1 MDRSAQAQFKFAGNY
16 FKIEAA
22 DMKRIPSFSRCVTTI
37 RADDRRYWLM
47 ETTKKTTGR
56 NPEWT
61 SCFGDEHRVTLLTRN
76 KYVDGIKTLKE
87 RGQIECSE
95 GRSTVTYGGP
105 TSIGLAN
112 RQAEQETSSAN
123 RKRKLREQMETLAHS
138 KDWLK
143 AKYHMLLDDPEVLH
157 KWSVIKEGASLLRMM
172 SQQEKNAGW
181 AKSQKLRRWQA
192 QLLGEMDANGA
203 DDRSVFWIM
212 DAKGGSGKTWFTK
225 YMYKIDPT
233 GTAWLQNG
241 KTHDLIKIITDQAIN
256 LKLVM
261 FDLCRSNEERIN
273 WDAIERIKNGM
284 IMSTKY
290 EVESTIIDSPAVVCF
305 ANFEPE
311 LKRLSVDRWRV
322 YEILDQALF
331 RRAVVDGKEGPLLA
345 DPVSCDAPLEDLLDS
360 IGVQVGKSTGI
371 FQESGISPLFSMG
384 NALPDYG
391 IPTESLMP

>member
-1 MDRSAQAQFKFAGNY
+1 MEQTTGDIVKFAGNY
-16 FKIEAA
+16 FKIEAG
-22 DMKRIPSFSRCVTTI
+22 DMKKIPGFSRCVSTVQTENG
-37 RADDRRYWLM
+37 RFWMM
-47 ETTKKTTGR
+47 ETIKKTTGR

-61 SCFGDEHRVTLLTRN
+61 TCFGEEHRVKLMTRN
-76 KYVDGIKTLKE
+76 KFVDAMKTYTE
-87 RGQIECSE
+87 SGQILCSE
-95 GRSTVTYGGP
+95 GRSTIQYGGP
-105 TSIGLAN
+105 VSIGIAN
-112 RQAEQETSSAN
+112 KQAEHETNSAN
-123 RKRKLREQMETLAHS
+123 RKRKLREQMETLANS

-157 KWSVIKEGASLLRMM
+157 KWGVIKEGASLLRMM
-172 SQQEKNAGW
+172 NQQEKNAEW
-181 AKSQKLRRWQA
+181 AKNQKLRKWQA
-192 QLLGEMDANGA
+192 QLLGEMDTHGP

-212 DAKGGSGKTWFTK
+212 DTKGGSGKTWFTK

-311 LKRLSVDRWRV
+311 LKRLSLDRWKV
-322 YEILDQALF
+322 YEIVDQTLYH
-331 RRAVVDGKEGPLLA
+331 RRVVGSEDSPYLEAGVQCMEPIEELM
-345 DPVSCDAPLEDLLDS
+345 DA
-360 IGVQVGKSTGI
+360 IGVEVGKT
-371 FQESGISPLFSMG
+371 
-384 NALPDYG
+384 
-391 IPTESLMP
+391 